1 MLNLISVIA
10 IVLVVLW
17 GLGRSVDPG
26 DRRRAGADHPGAS
39 GRLMSVLDPT
49 LPQWWT
55 ERIQASWDR
64 AHPLAVR
71 DHRR

>member
-1 MLNLISVIA
+1 LILA
-10 IVLVVLW
+10 IVAVLARII
-17 GLGRSVDPG
+17 L
-26 DRRRAGADHPGAS
+26 GAS
-39 GRLMSVLDPT
+39 GRLMSVLDPK